1 MSSLF
6 AKTYTG
12 RTPEEAI
19 AKAKQELGEDIS
31 IGEVK
36 REKKSKWTLGGNA
49 ESLCVVE
56 VYCDEDAPRQ
66 DAPPPRPKPNNL
78 LNKAYNTPPAP
89 NRSPRDGNIKYPLV
103 DSGVSVE
110 LTRGSPAPQYQDP
123 PGRDPQSRAPQ
134 GRDPRE
140 QDLQGPDPYGQAP
153 RVAEWE
159 RERRQSAPAYV
170 EEISPLTFAAQPR
183 PQPSPVPP
191 IYQPALDN
199 AALLDLLRGEITRI
213 TSSIACGGVPQVG
226 ERYLNLYQDLLEK
239 GVAPDLANKLAT
251 ELQYE
256 VGTNQYVTDEH
267 IRAALKR
274 RLLVE
279 FRVAT
284 ASAGQPQVV
293 ALIGPS
299 GSGKTTT
306 IVKLAF
312 RAAQQ
317 NKSVALIT
325 EDINRPGAQE
335 QLRSLISLFGLPL
348 AAKNTPEQIAGEI
361 RNFAH
366 EGRDLILIDTGGRA
380 TKDARGMAELAA
392 NLHAAAPHETHL
404 VIPATM
410 AKDAALIYAQKYRE
424 CRFNRLLV
432 TKTDEA
438 ETFGLLLNLAR
449 ALPEPFSYLA
459 DGQVCS
465 KGLTPATADQLAR
478 LVVSGE

>member
-19 AKAKQELGEDIS
+19 AKAKQELGDDIS

-36 REKKSKWTLGGNA
+36 REKKSKWTLGGNS
-49 ESLCVVE
+49 ESLCVVD
-56 VYCDEDAPRQ
+56 VYCNE
-66 DAPPPRPKPNNL
+66 DAPPPHPKPNNL
-78 LNKAYNTPPAP
+78 LNKVYNTPPAP
-89 NRSPRDGNIKYPLV
+89 RSPRDGNIKYPLV
-103 DSGVSVE
+103 ESGVSVE
-110 LTRGSPAPQYQDP
+110 LTRGSPAPQGQDLQ
-123 PGRDPQSRAPQ
+123 GRAPQ
-134 GRDPRE
+134 YQTPPGRDPRE
-140 QDLQGPDPYGQAP
+140 QDLQGQDPYGQAP

-159 RERRQSAPAYV
+159 RERRQSVLDHRPPAYV

-183 PQPSPVPP
+183 PSPVPP
-191 IYQPALDN
+191 SYQPALDN

-226 ERYLNLYQDLLEK
+226 ERYLNLYQELLEK

-279 FRVAT
+279 FRVAA

-478 LVVSGE
+478 LVVNGE